1 MATPN
6 ILSVFASTLP
16 MRAVILRR
24 NWLLTFPIICANNKT
39 DTKKLS
45 DNLVPFHILKK
56 WDIDVVSVITPDTK
70 SISNP
75 YENTSFLDPI
85 DTIQKTIDTIRST
98 INITR
103 IIASSHVSFEV

>member
-6 ILSVFASTLP
+6 IL
-16 MRAVILRR
+16 R
-24 NWLLTFPIICANNKT
+24 NWLLTFPIICANIKT

-45 DNLVPFHILKK
+45 DNLVPFHILEK

-70 SISNP
+70 SAHLEP

-85 DTIQKTIDTIRST
+85 ETIQKTIDTVRST
-98 INITR
+98 TNITR
-103 IIASSHVSFEV
+103 IIALSHVSFEV